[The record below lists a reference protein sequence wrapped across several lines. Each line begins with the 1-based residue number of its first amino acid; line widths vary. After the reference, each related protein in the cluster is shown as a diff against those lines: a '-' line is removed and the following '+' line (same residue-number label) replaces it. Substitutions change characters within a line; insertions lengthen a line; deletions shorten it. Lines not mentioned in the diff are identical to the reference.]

1 MTSAT
6 TTVTCPKCGTA
17 NPADAPRCSRCG
29 TPLSHGTVA
38 IDISELSAQFVA
50 LRIVPDQGA
59 PTARKLV
66 EPLLTVG
73 SDADHELPISAPGID
88 SYHAR
93 FKQEG
98 MSYRLFN
105 LSPDHRLLVNGQ
117 LVTDS
122 QLLHD
127 NDSIRLEDK
136 SHQGITILY
145 SNPNEP
151 SQPAIPVGQIIKID
165 PLPFTI
171 GRDPESNVRI
181 DTLAAS
187 WHHATITLQNNVH
200 HLTDLS
206 STNGTFVNDR
216 PLKVNTT
223 YRLRNGDTIRI
234 GPALLIYRGESLQFL
249 PTRQEFQLDARDLGM
264 TYKSGFPKVRKLNTM
279 RDVSLSIKPKEF
291 VAIIGG
297 SGSGKSTLLGSLN
310 GARHATAGRV
320 LINGEDLYR
329 HYAQYQPLIGY
340 VPQSDIVHDDLSVY
354 QSLWYS
360 ARLRFPGEPEPAR
373 QQRINQALEVLEL
386 TPFKDRLV
394 GNLSGGQKKRVSI
407 ALEMMAEPSLLF
419 MDEPTSGLDEGLDK
433 SMMNTLR
440 RLANRGHIVAVIT
453 HTTLNIDLC
462 DELALISRGN
472 LVYYGPPRQ
481 SLEFFGVSNYA
492 EVYDRVLETPDGGGQ
507 SAPDG
512 TLLMAQSDIFQ
523 PRHVDA
529 NAEDQAGQ
537 QWASKYRTTPIY
549 EQYVTER
556 LQEEA
561 AERAQSEETPQALS
575 GRRRGTFWQQTR
587 VLTERT
593 LALTRHDVRTLLLL
607 LLVLPLIGIFLATL
621 HYDHTFNQRGQM
633 LVHLDTKANDITDQ
647 LPATNVILCQ
657 VDNPPTECNL
667 GSGSSKVVV
676 QSIATFAPANDAQ
689 RLLFM
694 MSLSVT
700 LLGVF
705 ASAYTIVIEKSVF
718 LRERMVNL
726 RVGPYLASK
735 VLVYGGL
742 SVLSAALLLL
752 IVAFGVRLPDQGL
765 ITWGPLELFISLAL
779 TALAGVSIGL
789 LLSALNRQVNA
800 VTYLMLGVLFIQIL
814 FPGVLFAMN
823 GALEPLSRLTIT
835 RWSLEALGGTANM
848 VARNAEGVT
857 ILHTLIAGSGLPG
870 VRLLPGPAVLS
881 VTYPTAGGE
890 LLIRWGALLVF
901 SIVFLA
907 VAALLLRRK
916 ESL

>member
-6 TTVTCPKCGTA
+6 ATVTCPKCGTA
-17 NPADAPRCSRCG
+17 NPIDARRCSRCG

-38 IDISELSAQFVA
+38 LDISELNAQFMM

-59 PTARKLV
+59 TTVRKLV

-73 SDADHELPISAPGID
+73 SDADHELPISVPGVD

-93 FKQEG
+93 FKLEG

-105 LSPDHRLLVNGQ
+105 LSPDHRVLVNGQ
-117 LVTDS
+117 LITDS

-136 SHQGITILY
+136 THQGITILFT
-145 SNPNEP
+145 NPVEP
-151 SQPAIPVGQIIKID
+151 SQPAIPVGKLIRLD

-171 GRDPESNVRI
+171 GRDPESSLRI

-187 WHHATITLQNNVH
+187 WHHAAITSQNNAHV
-200 HLTDLS
+200 LTDLG
-206 STNGTFVNDR
+206 STNNTFVNDR
-216 PLKVNTT
+216 PLKANAP

-234 GPALLIYRGESLQFL
+234 GLALIVYRGESLQFL
-249 PTRQEFQLDARDLGM
+249 PTRQEFQLDARDVGM
-264 TYKSGFPKVRKLNTM
+264 TYKTGFPKVRELNTM

-297 SGSGKSTLLGSLN
+297 SGSGKSTLLGALN
-310 GARHATAGRV
+310 GARRATAGRV
-320 LINGEDLYR
+320 LINGDDLYR
-329 HYAQYQPLIGY
+329 HYEQYQPLIGY
-340 VPQSDIVHDDLSVY
+340 VPQADIVHDGLSVY

-360 ARLRFPGEPEPAR
+360 ARLRFPGEPEAAR
-373 QQRINQALEVLEL
+373 QQRINTALEALEL

-394 GNLSGGQKKRVSI
+394 RNLSGGQKKRVSI

-419 MDEPTSGLDEGLDK
+419 MDEPSSGLDEGLDK

-462 DELALISRGN
+462 DELALMSRGN

-481 SLEFFGVSNYA
+481 GLEFLGVDRYS
-492 EVYDRVLETPDGGGQ
+492 EVYDKVLEMPDGSGQ

-523 PRHVDA
+523 PRRVDA
-529 NAEDQAGQ
+529 SAEDLAGQ
-537 QWASKYRTTPIY
+537 KWASKFKTTPIY
-549 EQYVTER
+549 EQYVADR
-556 LQEEA
+556 LQEES
-561 AERAQSEETPQALS
+561 AERAQAEEMPKSLS
-575 GRRRGTFWQQTR
+575 GRHRGTFWQQTR

-593 LALTRHDVRTLLLL
+593 LALTRRDVRTLILL
-607 LLVLPLIGIFLATL
+607 LLVLPLIGIFLAVL

-633 LVHLDTKANDITDQ
+633 LVHLDTKANDVNDKLPVTDV
-647 LPATNVILCQ
+647 TFCQ
-657 VDNPPTECNL
+657 VSNPPEECKL
-667 GSGSSKVVV
+667 SPAVVV

-705 ASAYTIVIEKSVF
+705 ASAYTIVVEKSLF

-742 SVLSAALLLL
+742 SILSAALLLI

-765 ITWGPLELFISLAL
+765 ITWAPLEMFISLAL

-789 LLSALNRQVNA
+789 LLSAINRQVNA

-823 GALEPLSRLTIT
+823 GPLEPLSRLTIT

-848 VARNAEGVT
+848 VARNAEGMT
-857 ILHTLIAGSGLPG
+857 ILHTLVGGVSPG
-870 VRLLPGPAVLS
+870 VRLLAGPSVLS
-881 VTYPTAGGE
+881 VTYPTVAGE
-890 LLIRWGALLVF
+890 LLIRWGVLVLF
-901 SIVFLA
+901 SVVFLG
-907 VAALLLRRK
+907 VSALILRRN
-916 ESL
+916 ESF